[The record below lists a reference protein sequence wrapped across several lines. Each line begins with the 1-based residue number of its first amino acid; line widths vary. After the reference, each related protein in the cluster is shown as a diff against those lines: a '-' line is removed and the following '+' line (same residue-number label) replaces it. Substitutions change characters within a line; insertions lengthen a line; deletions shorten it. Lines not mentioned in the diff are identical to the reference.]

1 MLEGFTSFAQVGVS
15 LMVGVVVFAAVIH
28 VLRSLMAPP
37 APRDSRVLEPH
48 R

>member
-1 MLEGFTSFAQVGVS
+1 MLESFTSFAQVGVS

-28 VLRSLMAPP
+28 LLRSLMAPP